1 MQNKIF
7 KSYEGIN
14 KIFETDN
21 VRIPEDLLDIKL
33 EMLDLK
39 HKHKIKQEDEKI
51 VRREE
56 RARMKEIQQKRD
68 GEKLKD
74 LDKDIKHHN
83 NEIEKLTKYLNNTNL
98 QVEKELYIEKIKE
111 LDESLKI

>member
-7 KSYEGIN
+7 KSFEGIN

-21 VRIPEDLLDIKL
+21 VRIPEALLDIKL

-56 RARMKEIQQKRD
+56 RARMKEIQQAEKRWR
-68 GEKLKD
+68 KK
-74 LDKDIKHHN
+74 KI
-83 NEIEKLTKYLNNTNL
+83 LTKILNTIIT
-98 QVEKELYIEKIKE
+98 KSKT
-111 LDESLKI
+111 D

>member
-1 MQNKIF
+1 MKERDLVSLEKVKIFNDSKEDKKHQNAQAKQIIRLFNAETSQIINNVNGKNIESLQNKIF

-39 HKHKIKQEDEKI
+39 HKHKIKQEDEK
-51 VRREE
+51 
-56 RARMKEIQQKRD
+56 
-68 GEKLKD
+68 
-74 LDKDIKHHN
+74 
-83 NEIEKLTKYLNNTNL
+83 
-98 QVEKELYIEKIKE
+98 
-111 LDESLKI
+111 